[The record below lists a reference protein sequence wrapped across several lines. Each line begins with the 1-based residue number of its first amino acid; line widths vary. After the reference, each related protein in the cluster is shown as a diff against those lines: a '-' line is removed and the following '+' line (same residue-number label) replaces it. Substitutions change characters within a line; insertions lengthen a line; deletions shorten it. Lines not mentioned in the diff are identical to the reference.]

1 MGRHN
6 IRGIISE
13 NTVKNCIY
21 GILLQ
26 GRVEKTKVTGNI
38 VSGSKKV
45 NVGSTATFN
54 NNIIKDN

>member
-1 MGRHN
+1 M
-6 IRGIISE
+6 
-13 NTVKNCIY
+13 KNCIY